1 MGIIKEDS
9 KRKNINV
16 ATLKKV
22 EDFLKKQKKPVF
34 KSDMA
39 REIQVDYNSL
49 NFALK
54 MLSIK
59 IDREGRVKLC

>member
-1 MGIIKEDS
+1 MVIIRKDI
-9 KRKNINV
+9 KR

-22 EDFLKKQKKPVF
+22 EDFLKKQKKPVY
-34 KSDMA
+34 KADIV
-39 REIQVDYNSL
+39 RKTNVDYNSL

>member
-1 MGIIKEDS
+1 MSIIRKDI
-9 KRKNINV
+9 KR
-16 ATLKKV
+16 ATLKKI
-22 EDFLKKQKKPVF
+22 EDFLKKQKKPVY
-34 KSDMA
+34 KAD
-39 REIQVDYNSL
+39 IVKKINVDYNSL

>member
-1 MGIIKEDS
+1 MSIIRKDI
-9 KRKNINV
+9 KR
-16 ATLKKV
+16 ATLKKI

-39 REIQVDYNSL
+39 RAIKVDYNSL

-59 IDREGRVKLC
+59 TDREGRVKLC